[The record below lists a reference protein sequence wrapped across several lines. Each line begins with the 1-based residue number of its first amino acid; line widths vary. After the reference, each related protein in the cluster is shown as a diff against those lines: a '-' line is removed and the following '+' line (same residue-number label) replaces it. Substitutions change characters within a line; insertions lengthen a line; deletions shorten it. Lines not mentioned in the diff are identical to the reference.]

1 MSDGMAPM
9 RDLAAV
15 ESRIAVVSQDA
26 RTPASSANQQSVAAF
41 EALLNSESSASAP
54 GPYGSAPVPPAE
66 VDALIARAAA
76 ANGEDPA
83 LVKAIVA
90 NESSFNPAAT
100 SPVGAQG
107 LMQLM
112 PSTAVEVG
120 VSDAYDPAQNI
131 GGGTRYLA
139 KLLQRFSGDVPQA
152 VAAYNAG
159 PETVARHEMPAETAA
174 YVRDVLSSYDLY
186 RSDSH
191 VASPEH

>member
-1 MSDGMAPM
+1 MSDGMTPM

-15 ESRIAVVSQDA
+15 ESRIAIVSQDSRSA
-26 RTPASSANQQSVAAF
+26 DSSANQQSVAAF
-41 EALLNSESSASAP
+41 EALVNSGLASAP
-54 GPYGSAPVPPAE
+54 AAYGYAPLPP
-66 VDALIARAAA
+66 VKLDALIAHAAA

-112 PSTAVEVG
+112 PSTAAEVG

-152 VAAYNAG
+152 IAAYNAG
-159 PETVARHEMPAETAA
+159 PEAVARHEMPAETAA

-186 RSDSH
+186 RK
-191 VASPEH
+191 